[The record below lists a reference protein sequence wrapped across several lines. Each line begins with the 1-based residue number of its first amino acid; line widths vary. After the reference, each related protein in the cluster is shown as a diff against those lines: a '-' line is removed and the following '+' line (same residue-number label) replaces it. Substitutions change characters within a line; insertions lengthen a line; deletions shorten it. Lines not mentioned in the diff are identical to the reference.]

1 MSFSAAKCYGQTDG
15 RTDRQSQTNMPPHLL
30 RRSGHN
36 KIKKISKQ
44 YSTQQANDRKIYK
57 EVAENLFI
65 DNPNPDPNIKQTIQ
79 EKLIEI
85 QNFKNNGN
93 SIRTKK

>member
-1 MSFSAAKCYGQTDG
+1 
-15 RTDRQSQTNMPPHLL
+15 MPPHLL

-93 SIRTKK
+93 SIRTKNKNLENIYDIGFCWLSVLGLTAL